1 MDLNGLVQQL
11 ASLGGVAALI
21 TVVVNALK
29 TFGVVKD
36 GDAPTWTTGF
46 NVLALG
52 ALFVGHVV
60 GLTNFD
66 KIDAVAATLA
76 QLGTFLLAL
85 LLQIGT
91 SKITHLLLRGVPV
104 IGHSFSRSNLRS
116 VQNQFAVGQAP
127 GYPKR

>member
-29 TFGVVKD
+29 TSGVVKD

-52 ALFVGHVV
+52 VLFVGHVD
-60 GLTNFD
+60 GFTNFD

-76 QLGTFLLAL
+76 QLGAFLLAL

-91 SKITHLLLRGVPV
+91 SKITHFLLRGVPV
-104 IGHSFSRSNLRS
+104 IGHSFSR
-116 VQNQFAVGQAP
+116 
-127 GYPKR
+127 